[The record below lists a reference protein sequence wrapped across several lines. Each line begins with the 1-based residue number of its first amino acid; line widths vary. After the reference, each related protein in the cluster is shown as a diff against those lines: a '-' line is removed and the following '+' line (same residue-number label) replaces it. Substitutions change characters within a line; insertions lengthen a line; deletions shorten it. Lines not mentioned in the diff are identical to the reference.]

1 MQFLSSYMIVVVLVA
16 QSWLTFCDHMDCIL
30 PGCSVHGSLQARI
43 LEWAAIPF
51 SRASFQPRDRT
62 RSPTLRA
69 DSLLSAPPGKP
80 YVIG

>member
-16 QSWLTFCDHMDCIL
+16 QSWLTFCDLMDCSL

-43 LEWAAIPF
+43 LEWVAIPF

-62 RSPTLRA
+62 QSPALQA
-69 DSLLSAPPGKP
+69 DC
-80 YVIG
+80 